1 LRYVAFLAEQPR
13 EKAQF
18 PLLLPK
24 EGLEAFAMSGRQVF
38 IVSRP
43 NPRGFYGFPNN
54 FIEKELQ
61 VSATSRNWNT
71 ITRIVNFAQSKQ
83 CA

>member
-1 LRYVAFLAEQPR
+1 
-13 EKAQF
+13 
-18 PLLLPK
+18 
-24 EGLEAFAMSGRQVF
+24 MSGRQVF
-38 IVSRP
+38 IVSRR
-43 NPRGFYGFPNN
+43 NPRGFFGFLNN

-71 ITRIVNFAQSKQ
+71 ITKIVKFAQSKQ